1 MVDPKHSLERVSLAR
16 AQPLFARLDEEE
28 MGRILRMVTRV
39 ALSPGEVLFRRGAEA
54 EAFWALEAPTSV
66 ALFADEPGEGAPI
79 ALVQGGGALGE
90 MALIQ
95 GAAHS
100 LTAVVAQGGAAL
112 RMRSVDFERLRERG
126 DAVAFKLLRQMD
138 LDLCAR
144 IRCAAA
150 RVDLLDPGLASA
162 PVDFSDGNPVEPSEI
177 DLFPVFRG
185 AAGTVRLALE
195 QMLREKEVEPGE
207 ALMREGEPGR
217 ALFCVASGEVV
228 VRWRWGAVARFR
240 AGSVFGLLSLVDG
253 GGSAAS
259 AEAAETSRIWSL
271 AAEDFELLHGASHPF
286 GHALVDMVARG
297 LVARLKSANAA
308 LLSQGV
314 SGADEGLARLEI
326 SRMAAMGE
334 AGG

>member
-1 MVDPKHSLERVSLAR
+1 MVDPKHSLELASLAR
-16 AQPLFARLDEEE
+16 AQPLFARLDDEE
-28 MGRILRMVTRV
+28 MGRILRMVARV
-39 ALSPGEVLFRRGAEA
+39 ELSPGEVLFRRGAAA
-54 EAFWALEAPTSV
+54 EAFWALEAPAAV
-66 ALFADEPGEGAPI
+66 ALFAGEPGEGAPI

-95 GAAHS
+95 GVAHS

-112 RMRSVDFERLRERG
+112 RMRSADFERLRERG
-126 DAVAFKLLRQMD
+126 DAAAFKLLRQMD
-138 LDLCAR
+138 FDLCAR
-144 IRCAAA
+144 IRCSTA
-150 RVDLLDPGLASA
+150 RVDLFDPGLASA

-240 AGSVFGLLSLVDG
+240 AGNVFGLLSLVDG
-253 GGSAAS
+253 GGSVAS

-271 AAEDFELLHGASHPF
+271 AAEDFELLYGASHPF

-308 LLSQGV
+308 LVSQGA
-314 SGADEGLARLEI
+314 SGADDGLASLEI
-326 SRMAAMGE
+326 SKMAALGE